1 MVLTKTP
8 ICNFGEKPHSF
19 TLKGVDNKLYKFD
32 SSCNKIFEK
41 VIVKSYLDRKE
52 IELA

>member
-19 TLKGVDNKLYKFD
+19 QLKGVDNKLSF
-32 SSCNKIFEK
+32 
-41 VIVKSYLDRKE
+41 KSYSKSSNNVGDKGGVL
-52 IELA
+52 